1 MAHTKKYRKN
11 PELDKRMKLAEEAL
25 SESATSDISSG

>member
-1 MAHTKKYRKN
+1 MN

-25 SESATSDISSG
+25 FGMGDFRYLLVNNS